1 MVSSRRTL
9 IQIECVM
16 NITELY
22 DRSARLE
29 AELRETRELLAR
41 ATHDPGALAEELAQ
55 TRTYAFSAKA
65 DPMETAISG
74 CADSLRRYGY
84 CVIDNV
90 IPGEEVET
98 IRDEIVAA
106 DVRIKGNIAAINAF
120 FEDKPELDA
129 QPALDLAQ
137 ANGLELRSVRRAGHP
152 PKPPND
158 IVWMPSYAQHLTHP
172 AVTGIACRILDDH
185 LRIAQLH
192 TRIIATDG
200 DGTPGGFGSAEHRG
214 PRRQPGVAHRLAPRP
229 VGLR

>member
-1 MVSSRRTL
+1 
-9 IQIECVM
+9 M
-16 NITELY
+16 NITELH

-55 TRTYAFSAKA
+55 TRTYAFSANA

-120 FEDKPELDA
+120 FEDKPELAGLTLEWSRFPQEEGQYTGVRIASDP
-129 QPALDLAQ
+129 QGLLMALLA
-137 ANGLELRSVRRAGHP
+137 LEEPLDSVGEELVKEFIRRPEHRFVLGSAWPGVRAGVVNP
-152 PKPPND
+152 G
-158 IVWMPSYAQHLTHP
+158 P
-172 AVTGIACRILDDH
+172 AYSLLGEVL
-185 LRIAQLH
+185 
-192 TRIIATDG
+192 
-200 DGTPGGFGSAEHRG
+200 GTP
-214 PRRQPGVAHRLAPRP
+214 
-229 VGLR
+229 